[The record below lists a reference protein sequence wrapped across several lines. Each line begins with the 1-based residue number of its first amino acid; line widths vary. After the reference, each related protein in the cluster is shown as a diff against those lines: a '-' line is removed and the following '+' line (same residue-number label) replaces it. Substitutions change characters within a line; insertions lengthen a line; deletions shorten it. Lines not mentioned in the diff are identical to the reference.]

1 MANYF
6 YSIIAY
12 YNKIKRLEAASG
24 KEKDQERTRNKQYS
38 EEIKYQTVSDSHIGS
53 NRIAGKYDTR

>member
-6 YSIIAY
+6 YPIIVY

-38 EEIKYQTVSDSHIGS
+38 EEIKYQFQIVTL
-53 NRIAGKYDTR
+53 AATE